1 MNRTTCIT
9 AVVTA
14 LAGSAA
20 SQPALQPGNID
31 STVPAGSLNGM
42 AAVRSLGDDL
52 ARVAAENYTT
62 PEDLAA
68 WFASDLS
75 LYLTPN
81 GLLMNVCPAAP
92 AGDGIDAAA
101 ANEGDDGSG
110 DQTFG
115 RIFDDEIA
123 LDDFMNLESI
133 PGADKTIYLDVDG
146 HFSTNNSWGHSI
158 NFPPYNTNGDPSTF
172 SDSEK
177 EAIIEHWREVSEDF
191 QPFNVNVTT
200 KDPGLARLIR
210 SNSGDQQ
217 FGIRALMTQPTG
229 GFGNGIGGV
238 AFLNS
243 FNDSIDNPC
252 FTFNKGLGAGP
263 QTVTHE
269 VGHALGLRH
278 DGLNGQE
285 YHPGSGGSPS
295 WGPVM
300 GAPFGR
306 QLTQWSNGDYPGASR
321 SQDDYAIIISSSN
334 GIDAIPDDHG
344 DSPFSGTQ
352 LSLDA
357 PIDGVIN
364 NRSDADSFSFTIS
377 ADGTYAIDVI
387 NAVRG
392 PNLDVLYTLYSQNP
406 FGIVEIFDP
415 QGTAD
420 ALGEFELTAGD
431 YVVVIDGTFEPK
443 NNGPVSDYGSI
454 GGYRI
459 TVSEVIPPTP
469 LSFTFVGGLPTD
481 LTAGE
486 PTTITV
492 DIDPGDDGPIVP
504 NSPFL
509 FYGFDVVGQP
519 ILPVQLVNTSGN
531 TWTAD
536 IPAGECG
543 QTASFYITLLAGD
556 FQTFSAPDNPTQPF
570 TAGVTDCGGPA
581 CLADVNGNGVADPG
595 DFNAWILAFNNQDP
609 ACDQNGD
616 GLCNPGDFNAWILNF
631 NAGCP

>member
-1 MNRTTCIT
+1 MNRSIT
-9 AVVTA
+9 IAAVLTA
-14 LAGSAA
+14 LAGVAG
-20 SQPALQPGNID
+20 PAQAQTGIQPGAVN

-62 PEDLAA
+62 PEELAE
-68 WFASDLS
+68 WFRSDLS
-75 LYLTPN
+75 LYLTPS
-81 GLLMNVCPAAP
+81 GLLLNVCPAAP
-92 AGDGIDAAA
+92 EGDGLDAADETED
-101 ANEGDDGSG
+101 N
-110 DQTFG
+110 QTFG
-115 RIFDDEIA
+115 RIFDDDIP

-146 HFSTNNSWGHSI
+146 HFSTGNSWGHSI
-158 NFPPYNTNGDPSTF
+158 NFPPYSTDGNTAVF
-172 SDSEK
+172 SDPEK
-177 EAIIEHWREVSEDF
+177 EAIIEHWREVAEDF

-278 DGLNGQE
+278 DGLNGAE
-285 YHPGSGGSPS
+285 YHPGSGGGSPS

-352 LSLDA
+352 
-357 PIDGVIN
+357 
-364 NRSDADSFSFTIS
+364 
-377 ADGTYAIDVI
+377 
-387 NAVRG
+387 
-392 PNLDVLYTLYSQNP
+392 
-406 FGIVEIFDP
+406 
-415 QGTAD
+415 
-420 ALGEFELTAGD
+420 
-431 YVVVIDGTFEPK
+431 
-443 NNGPVSDYGSI
+443 
-454 GGYRI
+454 
-459 TVSEVIPPTP
+459 
-469 LSFTFVGGLPTD
+469 
-481 LTAGE
+481 
-486 PTTITV
+486 
-492 DIDPGDDGPIVP
+492 
-504 NSPFL
+504 
-509 FYGFDVVGQP
+509 
-519 ILPVQLVNTSGN
+519 
-531 TWTAD
+531 
-536 IPAGECG
+536 
-543 QTASFYITLLAGD
+543 
-556 FQTFSAPDNPTQPF
+556 
-570 TAGVTDCGGPA
+570 
-581 CLADVNGNGVADPG
+581 
-595 DFNAWILAFNNQDP
+595 
-609 ACDQNGD
+609 
-616 GLCNPGDFNAWILNF
+616 
-631 NAGCP
+631 